1 MADWVLDIKPHSVR
15 ISSDPSPSTGW
26 TTVTRVQAEAIQ
38 AIPRQYREGTAPA
51 ITEMDQAAKDVVD
64 AAAQAASDDSEM
76 AELRSYVYAL
86 KKQVR
91 RELNTLRAEAGLPNL
106 TPGGFTSSIR
116 ARLEEL

>member
-64 AAAQAASDDSEM
+64 AAAEDDHAGRLTAMGVWSRRLTKPERRQL
-76 AELRSYVYAL
+76 LRGAPL
-86 KKQVR
+86 QNIAPADF
-91 RELNTLRAEAGLPNL
+91 L
-106 TPGGFTSSIR
+106 GFTYG
-116 ARLEEL
+116 ED